1 MQCKKGMSFSFYFSW
16 HSVNLEQ
23 GWREGWGGRFCL
35 TNKICEARW
44 NLFVGSAVPNKFSD
58 SAGKFGIASVMHQY
72 YKEINLRE
80 KVSSESILKI
90 LKEFE
95 TKKGTG
101 VDNLVGKFLKDGANY
116 FVHL

>member
-1 MQCKKGMSFSFYFSW
+1 
-16 HSVNLEQ
+16 
-23 GWREGWGGRFCL
+23 
-35 TNKICEARW
+35 
-44 NLFVGSAVPNKFSD
+44 
-58 SAGKFGIASVMHQY
+58 MHQY

-95 TKKGTG
+95 TKKATG
-101 VDNLVGKFLKDGANY
+101 VDNLMGKFLKDGANY